1 MTGYSIESFWTQKIQ
16 IKYIDT
22 KNQHADMLTKGNFIC
37 DEWNHLLC
45 LFNTSHFSS
54 TVCSEVM
61 SKRPQ
66 KDSGEER
73 VTAKSRPK
81 MSLIARAPST
91 LSSSASES
99 PGKKS
104 YESQSPWSAK
114 AEEYDR
120 TEKPVVGRDTSHE
133 SGHHHKRSVESS
145 YSARHSGWDDD
156 KAWSSQEWKADE
168 LMDDRTE
175 TPVVCSRARTHEFQS
190 RFSREH
196 KHVIIEEEENH
207 DSTGKPVVCPQRGAR
222 PQQFIIGDDETELE
236 LSLGSRSFLDRVND
250 QVRKKTKTIFDE
262 CYGRRR
268 KTFCDM
274 VNVHVCNIGISCTHG
289 EELLRQLAFHQEYKR
304 SHNET
309 NVRHICEI
317 GVRTR

>member
-1 MTGYSIESFWTQKIQ
+1 
-16 IKYIDT
+16 
-22 KNQHADMLTKGNFIC
+22 MLTKGNFTR

-45 LFNTSHFSS
+45 LFNISHFSS

-61 SKRPQ
+61 SKRTQ

-73 VTAKSRPK
+73 VTAKSRPM

-114 AEEYDR
+114 AEESDDR
-120 TEKPVVGRDTSHE
+120 TVKPVVGRDTSHA

-145 YSARHSGWDDD
+145 YSARYSGWDDD

-168 LMDDRTE
+168 LMDDRTG

-196 KHVIIEEEENH
+196 KHVILEEEE
-207 DSTGKPVVCPQRGAR
+207 T
-222 PQQFIIGDDETELE
+222 
-236 LSLGSRSFLDRVND
+236 SR
-250 QVRKKTKTIFDE
+250 
-262 CYGRRR
+262 
-268 KTFCDM
+268 
-274 VNVHVCNIGISCTHG
+274 
-289 EELLRQLAFHQEYKR
+289 
-304 SHNET
+304 
-309 NVRHICEI
+309 
-317 GVRTR
+317 